1 MQAAGAFFILT
12 PLGVKVER
20 IKRMTKQEEQN
31 LENAVKE
38 EKPEEIV
45 QPAAEPQKTEE
56 HMIPKGR
63 LDEEIQKRKDLEKRL
78 AAIEK
83 ANQEAETKRLKESED
98 YKALYE
104 KTQAELSEVKPRAE
118 KAESM
123 EQALK
128 EDLEAQIAAIPED
141 RRTLIPTELP
151 VDAQLKWISRNRPL
165 LSKAA
170 PFDIGAGK
178 QGGEGKSV
186 ELTAEQREIA
196 QKLGLKPEDY
206 AKNLK

>member
-1 MQAAGAFFILT
+1 MA
-12 PLGVKVER
+12 
-20 IKRMTKQEEQN
+20 KQDEQN

-45 QPAAEPQKTEE
+45 QPAAEPQKPESE

-98 YKALYE
+98 YKGLYE
-104 KTQAELSEVKPRAE
+104 KAQAELSEVKPKAE
-118 KAESM
+118 RAESM
-123 EQALK
+123 EQALN

-141 RRTLIPTELP
+141 RRSLIPTELP

-165 LSKAA
+165 LSKAT

-178 QGGEGKSV
+178 QGGEGKTI
-186 ELTAEQREIA
+186 ELTAEQQEQA
-196 QKLGLKPEDY
+196 KKLGVKLEDY
-206 AKNLK
+206 ANNLK

>member
-1 MQAAGAFFILT
+1 
-12 PLGVKVER
+12 
-20 IKRMTKQEEQN
+20 MTKQEEQN
-31 LENAVKE
+31 LENE
-38 EKPEEIV
+38 EKPKEV
-45 QPAAEPQKTEE
+45 EE
-56 HMIPKGR
+56 HQEAQSTAGSENTGKEPMIPR
-63 LDEEIQKRKDLEKRL
+63 ERFDAVNQKLKDTEKRL

-83 ANQEAETKRLKESED
+83 ASQEAETKRLKESED

-104 KTQAELSEVKPRAE
+104 KTQAELSEVKPKAE

-178 QGGEGKSV
+178 QGGEGKSI
-186 ELTAEQREIA
+186 ELTAEQREMA
-196 QKLGLKPEDY
+196 QKLGIKPEDY

>member
-1 MQAAGAFFILT
+1 
-12 PLGVKVER
+12 
-20 IKRMTKQEEQN
+20 MTKQEEQN
-31 LENAVKE
+31 LENE
-38 EKPEEIV
+38 EKPKEV
-45 QPAAEPQKTEE
+45 EE
-56 HMIPKGR
+56 HQEAQSTAGSENTGKEPMIPR
-63 LDEEIQKRKDLEKRL
+63 ERFDAVNQKLKDTEKRL

-83 ANQEAETKRLKESED
+83 ASQEAETKRLKESED

-104 KTQAELSEVKPRAE
+104 KTQAELSEVKPKAE

-186 ELTAEQREIA
+186 ELTAEQQEQA
-196 QKLGLKPEDY
+196 KKLGVKPEDY